1 MDTMRKHVKHTHRL
15 YNKDAIDKFIDD
27 YAVKVEVAMN
37 SNIAAS
43 NEEQK
48 ESNSSSGS
56 PSPDLPSKTP
66 HFKSR
71 SKLFDV
77 HLLS

>member
-1 MDTMRKHVKHTHRL
+1 MDTMRKHVKHAHRI
-15 YNKDAIDKFIDD
+15 YNKDDIDKFMTE
-27 YAVKVEVAMN
+27 YAVKVEAVMK
-37 SNIAAS
+37 SKIVAS

-56 PSPDLPSKTP
+56 PSPDLPLKTP